1 MGAAQ
6 ELERILRQQAGVIS
20 SRQLTA
26 IGYSRGQIMRLT
38 RRWQRCAPGVYLTG
52 PLTWMSALWAGLL
65 VGGDDA
71 VAGMEAAAF
80 VRGIIEDEPKEI
92 VIWVAHARREFQLG
106 SYQIRFRRGT
116 RASRG
121 TPAITTV
128 EDTVLDTADIR
139 PEIPAIALLT
149 RALADGFTTRQRVL
163 SRVRQRARQRHRA
176 LIVELCSTEG
186 AGIESV
192 LEYLFHRNVLR
203 RHGLPAPS
211 RQQRRSRGRVDNVYD
226 EHALIVELDGGRYH
240 RDKAHDY
247 HRDNEHMLDRDER
260 TVRFGWR
267 QVVVDACTSAQ
278 QVARGLLRGGWNG
291 KGARAYCRCLNV

>member
-20 SRQLTA
+20 SRQLTGM
-26 IGYSRGQIMRLT
+26 GYSRGQIMRLT
-38 RRWQRCAPGVYLTG
+38 RRWQRCAPGVYLTA
-52 PLTWMSALWAGLL
+52 PLTWTSALWAGLL
-65 VGGDDA
+65 VGGDGA

-106 SYQIRFRRGT
+106 PYRIRFRRGT

-128 EDTVLDTADIR
+128 EDTMLDTADIR
-139 PEIPAIALLT
+139 PEVPAIALLT
-149 RALADGFTTRQRVL
+149 RALADGFTTRQRL
-163 SRVRQRARQRHRA
+163 LNRLRQRARQRHRA
-176 LIVELCSTEG
+176 LIVELCSSAG

-192 LEYLFHRNVLR
+192 LEYLFQRNVLR
-203 RHGLPAPS
+203 RHGLPAPA
-211 RQQRRSRGRVDNVYD
+211 RRQRRSGGRVDNVYD
-226 EHALIVELDGGRYH
+226 DYALIVELDGGRYH

-260 TVRFGWR
+260 TVRFGWQ

-278 QVARGLLRGGWNG
+278 QVARGLQLGGWGG
-291 KGARAYCRCLNV
+291 KRARVYCRCLNV